1 MKFSTKTLCFV
12 VTVFFSL
19 LSFTTVQAGS
29 ITGTV
34 VDDATGDPL
43 VGVWVFAY
51 DAYDQE
57 TVLAGSQ
64 TITGGKYTL
73 DKKFTDGTPLPSGKY
88 KLQYDHIGYDYIKQ
102 WYQGKLI
109 FNDAAI
115 VELTSANPDA
125 ALDTVRLVK
134 ATAQIRGKITDA
146 VTGDGIPDARVKV
159 YINTTNSWVKTS
171 NLTIDDGEY
180 VVSGLA
186 ADTYRVFFNASQTDK
201 YVSKDYSAPV
211 TLAAGE
217 DKPGIDAELSS
228 GGSIGGAIY
237 NSAETALPDALVKVF
252 DSKSKELK
260 GFATTKT
267 GGVYTVNGLALPG
280 SYIVQF
286 YEKNDGTGLS
296 EWYDNQPDSDSAAAN
311 SLLSID
317 ETTSSHTE
325 IDATLDHGDISGRIT
340 NKEAGAP
347 VANVSVK
354 IYSNTFTLSGSATTG
369 TDGKY
374 TVPFLPVGSYRVQF
388 ASKSWYDGQE
398 SFDTADPVDAGS
410 FGIDW
415 SFEPSVS
422 NSLLPVYKLL
432 LLKPRPQS
440 ENP

>member
-1 MKFSTKTLCFV
+1 
-12 VTVFFSL
+12 
-19 LSFTTVQAGS
+19 
-29 ITGTV
+29 
-34 VDDATGDPL
+34 

-57 TVLAGSQ
+57 KVFAGSQ

-88 KLQYDHIGYDYIKQ
+88 KLQYANIGSDYIKQ
-102 WYQGKLI
+102 WYNGKLN

-115 VELTSANPDA
+115 VEPDA
-125 ALDTVRLVK
+125 ALSPVRLVK
-134 ATAQIRGKITDA
+134 GTAQIRGTITDA
-146 VTGDGIPDARVKV
+146 VTGDGIPNARVRV
-159 YINTTNSWVKTS
+159 YDSTDSWVKNS
-171 NLTIDDGEY
+171 ELTIDNGEY

-186 ADTYRVFFNASQTDK
+186 ADTYRVFFDASQTDK

-217 DKPGIDAELSS
+217 DKLGIDAELSS
-228 GGSIGGAIY
+228 GGSIGGSVY

-340 NKEAGAP
+340 NKETGAP